1 MRTDVCGILCGMC
14 FMIAMEICDES
25 QLTEDVRLDLL
36 GSDLID

>member
-1 MRTDVCGILCGMC
+1 MRTDVCGILNGKS
-14 FMIAMEICDES
+14 FMIAMGICDES